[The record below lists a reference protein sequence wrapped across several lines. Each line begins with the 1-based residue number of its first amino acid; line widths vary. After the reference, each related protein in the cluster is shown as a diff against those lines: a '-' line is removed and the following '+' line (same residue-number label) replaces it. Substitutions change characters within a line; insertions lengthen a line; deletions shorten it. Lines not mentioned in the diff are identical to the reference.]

1 MRFAGSHAHQ
11 MLASS
16 PPARSAGLLQRQ
28 CACGTHAL
36 GATCG
41 DCASKQASLQRK
53 PRTGGAVDEVP
64 PIVHAA
70 LRSPGRPL
78 DMGARAFMESRFGHD
93 FSDVRLHI
101 DELALESAAAI
112 DAHSYTVGR
121 HIVFG
126 RGGYSPNTLD
136 GRRLLAHELTHVVQ
150 QNRAGARMQTFR
162 IGAANSAAE
171 REAETVANS
180 VAAGGPASWIL
191 ARPERDTIRR
201 STAGAVGGTVVG
213 AGAGAALGTAIGGP
227 IGGVVG
233 GVLGGLTGLIAG
245 ETLTA
250 DKRELTA
257 DEKREARIVFGTSL
271 NYDVVRVAES
281 PIVALGGYARTPFNT
296 VYFPSGTLQ
305 QAQADPP
312 AFWPWLVHE
321 LTHTWQTQ
329 HGISVVT
336 KILTAL
342 RGSGAYEYG
351 GPEGLRAALAQNKR
365 FLDFNTEQQAD
376 ICKDYYVALK
386 SGGDVSA
393 YEPYIQQVKRG
404 GAVAP

>member
-101 DELALESAAAI
+101 DELAVESA
-112 DAHSYTVGR
+112 
-121 HIVFG
+121 F
-126 RGGYSPNTLD
+126 
-136 GRRLLAHELTHVVQ
+136 
-150 QNRAGARMQTFR
+150 
-162 IGAANSAAE
+162 
-171 REAETVANS
+171 
-180 VAAGGPASWIL
+180 
-191 ARPERDTIRR
+191 
-201 STAGAVGGTVVG
+201 
-213 AGAGAALGTAIGGP
+213 
-227 IGGVVG
+227 
-233 GVLGGLTGLIAG
+233 
-245 ETLTA
+245 
-250 DKRELTA
+250 
-257 DEKREARIVFGTSL
+257 
-271 NYDVVRVAES
+271 
-281 PIVALGGYARTPFNT
+281 
-296 VYFPSGTLQ
+296 
-305 QAQADPP
+305 
-312 AFWPWLVHE
+312 
-321 LTHTWQTQ
+321 
-329 HGISVVT
+329 
-336 KILTAL
+336 
-342 RGSGAYEYG
+342 
-351 GPEGLRAALAQNKR
+351 
-365 FLDFNTEQQAD
+365 
-376 ICKDYYVALK
+376 CKDYYVALK